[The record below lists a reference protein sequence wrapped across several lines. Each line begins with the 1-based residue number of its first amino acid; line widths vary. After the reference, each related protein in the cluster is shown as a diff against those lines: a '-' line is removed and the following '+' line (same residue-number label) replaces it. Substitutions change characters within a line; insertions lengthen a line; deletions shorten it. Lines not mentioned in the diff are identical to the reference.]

1 MNVTAAQFRQD
12 FPEFADASIYTDSQ
26 VTLWLGVSLLLVN
39 ECRWGDLYN
48 LGIELVTAHH
58 LAIAMRDQTAAAVGG
73 VPGTMTGPLASK
85 SVDKVSASYDT
96 SAATLDNAGFWAL
109 TSYGM
114 RFLTLARMMGAG
126 GLQV

>member
-1 MNVTAAQFRQD
+1 MTLTTAQFRQD

-26 VTLWLGVSLLLVN
+26 VMLWLGVSLLLVN

-126 GLQV
+126 GLQL